1 MKTFFKMLKIEG
13 RLSVQDMNMPI
24 FSVVMPAVV
33 LILLGIILG
42 NANQPT
48 DDFVCPFMY
57 LCAICGGFCSAIVAD
72 GGGILGIS
80 NARFGTFFG
89 GWLLVLVSILSIGML
104 AGGVAK
110 NSKSASV
117 IASALYFPMLV
128 FSGATLLYEVMP
140 RVTQKV
146 VDVFPLTQG
155 IKILKV
161 ASLGE
166 PIENVGVSVK

>member
-1 MKTFFKMLKIEG
+1 M
-13 RLSVQDMNMPI
+13 
-24 FSVVMPAVV
+24 
-33 LILLGIILG
+33 
-42 NANQPT
+42 
-48 DDFVCPFMY
+48 
-57 LCAICGGFCSAIVAD
+57 
-72 GGGILGIS
+72 
-80 NARFGTFFG
+80 
-89 GWLLVLVSILSIGML
+89 LVSILSIGML

-140 RVTQKV
+140 RVMQKV